1 MKSPKILTIILIIS
15 CVTVFYACAT
25 GRYMGTGPATTEE
38 IQGTYTLLLH
48 GNRYSD
54 DVENVAVLDKEGD
67 RYTFEIY
74 APEYDYTVKKGLPA
88 KEALEEAERFV
99 RFNSAFMRSRLSRIV
114 DNEGNTIGYEL
125 RPLYHLFEFGQSDV
139 LYINYL
145 LRDNRVLT
153 IIRQKE
159 YSRDREPSLFRDSMD
174 R

>member
-1 MKSPKILTIILIIS
+1 MNMKSPNVLTTIIFIS
-15 CVTVFYACAT
+15 CVSVLYSCAA
-25 GRYMGTGPATTEE
+25 GKYLGTGPATTEE
-38 IQGTYTLLLH
+38 IRGTYTLLLH
-48 GNRYSD
+48 GGRYSD

-114 DNEGNTIGYEL
+114 DNEGNPIGYEL

-139 LYINYL
+139 LYIYYQMQ
-145 LRDNRVLT
+145 DNRVLT

-159 YSRDREPSLFRDSMD
+159 YSRGPSLFRDSTD